1 MSKMLAAR
9 PSGHPV
15 GVTTPTYNLADL
27 FELVVDAVG
36 DREAMVAG
44 DRRLIYGQLEDR
56 SNRLAH
62 HLAGLGVG
70 EGDHVG
76 LQLMNGTEYA
86 EGMLACFK
94 IRAVPINV
102 NFRYVTDELR
112 HLFDDGDIV
121 VNLTNAQFADRV
133 NAVRADVPQ
142 LREVIVVEDDYED
155 RLAAASPERDFGPR
169 SSNDLYCA
177 YTGGTTGLPKGV
189 IWRHEDI
196 FFAGMGGG
204 DTFHAGNYVMRPEEI
219 VERLPDPGLV
229 ALATPPFM
237 HVSAHW
243 LLFSLLFGGG
253 KMVVTPGGRFDPEAI
268 WKLVTDEGVNMLII
282 VGDAMAR
289 PLAEE
294 LEANRDS
301 YVTSTLLVVGSGGA
315 VLSPSTK
322 ERFSNLLPST
332 MIVDGYGSSETGTM
346 GRQATVGGQTMGSAR
361 FDMGETT
368 RVLDEGLRPIE
379 PGSDE
384 IGRLARRGHVPLRY
398 HKDPE
403 KTEKTIVEIDGVRWV
418 LPGDYAKVA
427 EDGTIELL
435 GRGSVS
441 INTGGEKVYPEE
453 VEAVVKGHP
462 DVFDAVVVGVPD
474 ERWGE
479 RVVAVVKPV
488 DPARPPTIEAIQD
501 VCRSKLAGYKVPRDI
516 CLVDEIV
523 RSPAGKTDYRWAKET
538 AASAAR

>member
-1 MSKMLAAR
+1 MLAAR